1 MLDYDVTPRVE
12 TTCCVWKSRR
22 KCWVSG
28 SFLDLPCYPRVAY
41 FGVSKNKFLG
51 FKLQGSV
58 LCSWQL
64 SAFPV

>member
-1 MLDYDVTPRVE
+1 MLCLEEQKKVLGLGSLLIYHVTQ
-12 TTCCVWKSRR
+12 
-22 KCWVSG
+22 G
-28 SFLDLPCYPRVAY
+28 LPTL
-41 FGVSKNKFLG
+41 GVSKNKFLG